1 MLTSIATS
9 KPPSSTTRDPT
20 PQIQIQIRLPTP
32 TEYQTHS
39 FIHRTTNLIN
49 TAYSAPATT
58 LLKPNKPRTNTTQ
71 VQTWLES
78 GTFYLAFAC
87 DPASSSPSSS
97 FSGDDDD
104 HHDSS
109 SSQSHPSDERKSRPI
124 GTIRLT
130 PLSPTILEIGILTV
144 DPEFRASGLGRML
157 IAFAEGVAVKNGV
170 ERMRIE
176 VPSPQASSSVGTGVD
191 RQAAG
196 RKRYLRHWYEGL
208 GYEFVGRRTLEET
221 VPGLVEAFE
230 GEVEILVMEKVLGA

>member
-1 MLTSIATS
+1 MSTSIAI
-9 KPPSSTTRDPT
+9 SSTRGDPT
-20 PQIQIQIRLPTP
+20 PQIQIQIRPPTP
-32 TEYQTHS
+32 TEYQNHLFT
-39 FIHRTTNLIN
+39 HRTANLIN
-49 TAYSAPATT
+49 IAYSAPATT
-58 LLKPNKPRTNTTQ
+58 LLKPNKLRTNIIQ

-87 DPASSSPSSS
+87 DPASSPWPS
-97 FSGDDDD
+97 FSGDD

-109 SSQSHPSDERKSRPI
+109 SSQSHPSDERKSHPI

-130 PLSPTILEIGILTV
+130 PLSPTISEIGILTV
-144 DPEFRASGLGRML
+144 DTNFRASGLGRML

-191 RQAAG
+191 GQAAG

-208 GYEFVGRRTLEET
+208 GYEFVGKRTLEET

-230 GEVEILVMEKVLGA
+230 GQVEILVMEKWLAC

>member
-1 MLTSIATS
+1 MSTSIATS

-32 TEYQTHS
+32 TEYQNHS

-87 DPASSSPSSS
+87 DPASSPSPT
-97 FSGDDDD
+97 FSGDY

-109 SSQSHPSDERKSRPI
+109 SSQSHPSDERKSHPI

-130 PLSPTILEIGILTV
+130 PLSPTVSEIAILTV
-144 DPEFRASGLGRML
+144 NPEFRASGLGRML